1 MNAGKAHNLSY
12 QNNIGGLN
20 LSFNYKDY
28 QFGNFDIPHG
38 AILHSEEE
46 HEEHEDEHHE
56 EEEDHEEDLGYLPNS
71 DYGSTATRFGLSKA
85 GDWGYFGIS
94 LNNVESLYGIPF
106 HGENHEEH
114 EDEDHEDEH
123 HEDEHHEGER
133 IFSTSKS
140 NVFNLEG
147 AYEFNNS
154 FLQKIDYFYRNSDY
168 SLTEQHAEE
177 EEHEG
182 EDHEDEHHEE
192 GPTLFKNDAREY
204 GAIFYLTDSFLFQEL
219 NFLSQKL
226 VLNFVEEDIS
236 IIGAEAFMRPT
247 SNEEQSIGYYLG
259 KELGSFH
266 LDFGIRH
273 DQISRNGSLAHT
285 EEEALRVLTDLQKR
299 SSVRLLRLD
308 LHLHTKGS
316 WDCLSDPEHVLR
328 RARELGYGRIAIT
341 DHNCLA
347 VALGMAEKYPS
358 EVIPGEE
365 VKTAEGVDI
374 IGLYLS
380 EEIPKGTPAEET
392 IERIRVQGGIAYL
405 PHPYAGGKGGG
416 GRLAD
421 FLAPLCDIVEVF
433 NARLHSPAM
442 NQQAEELARVH
453 GKLRAAGSDA
463 HTIGEV
469 GNAYVDLH
477 FHDNNADAL
486 LAALGTNCS
495 LGGTEASRLVHLAST
510 WAKVRKRLPG
520 HS

>member
-1 MNAGKAHNLSY
+1 MVSEIPLLFETDGKSNFDLIVLVHASEEVRLQRLVSSRGMGEQDCRRIMAAQMDSAKNLSTA
-12 QNNIGGLN
+12 
-20 LSFNYKDY
+20 
-28 QFGNFDIPHG
+28 DIV
-38 AILHSEEE
+38 I
-46 HEEHEDEHHE
+46 
-56 EEEDHEEDLGYLPNS
+56 
-71 DYGSTATRFGLSKA
+71 
-85 GDWGYFGIS
+85 
-94 LNNVESLYGIPF
+94 
-106 HGENHEEH
+106 EN
-114 EDEDHEDEH
+114 D
-123 HEDEHHEGER
+123 
-133 IFSTSKS
+133 
-140 NVFNLEG
+140 
-147 AYEFNNS
+147 
-154 FLQKIDYFYRNSDY
+154 
-168 SLTEQHAEE
+168 
-177 EEHEG
+177 
-182 EDHEDEHHEE
+182 
-192 GPTLFKNDAREY
+192 
-204 GAIFYLTDSFLFQEL
+204 
-219 NFLSQKL
+219 
-226 VLNFVEEDIS
+226 
-236 IIGAEAFMRPT
+236 
-247 SNEEQSIGYYLG
+247 
-259 KELGSFH
+259 
-266 LDFGIRH
+266 
-273 DQISRNGSLAHT
+273 GSLAHT

-328 RARELGYGRIAIT
+328 RARKLGYGRIAIT
-341 DHNCLA
+341 DHNCLS

>member
-1 MNAGKAHNLSY
+1 MFSVALTGNIGSGKSTAAELWAGAGVPVISADELAREAVVTGSPGLEAVRRSFGEGILGADGSLNRSYMRELIFSDDEARATLEKILHPLISELRETWLARRCAEGHKLVVSEIPLLFETDGKSNFDLIVLVHASEEVRLQRLVSSRGMGEQDCRRIMAAQMDSAKNLSTA
-12 QNNIGGLN
+12 
-20 LSFNYKDY
+20 
-28 QFGNFDIPHG
+28 DIV
-38 AILHSEEE
+38 I
-46 HEEHEDEHHE
+46 
-56 EEEDHEEDLGYLPNS
+56 
-71 DYGSTATRFGLSKA
+71 
-85 GDWGYFGIS
+85 
-94 LNNVESLYGIPF
+94 
-106 HGENHEEH
+106 EN
-114 EDEDHEDEH
+114 D
-123 HEDEHHEGER
+123 
-133 IFSTSKS
+133 
-140 NVFNLEG
+140 
-147 AYEFNNS
+147 
-154 FLQKIDYFYRNSDY
+154 
-168 SLTEQHAEE
+168 
-177 EEHEG
+177 
-182 EDHEDEHHEE
+182 
-192 GPTLFKNDAREY
+192 
-204 GAIFYLTDSFLFQEL
+204 
-219 NFLSQKL
+219 
-226 VLNFVEEDIS
+226 
-236 IIGAEAFMRPT
+236 
-247 SNEEQSIGYYLG
+247 
-259 KELGSFH
+259 
-266 LDFGIRH
+266 
-273 DQISRNGSLAHT
+273 GSLAHT